1 MKVKHLITLLQEV
14 DPEMEVHIYADHGQ
28 WVQKAHF
35 AGTEYHTPEDDG
47 YISEEDLDGWQEE
60 YGEELNQ
67 IFLIS

>member
-1 MKVKHLITLLQEV
+1 MKVKHLIEILQQE

-35 AGTEYHTPEDDG
+35 AGVEYHTPDDDG
-47 YISEEDLDGWQEE
+47 YISEEDLEE
-60 YGEELNQ
+60 YIEDYGTTPEK